1 LQWTRRKGKYNEWL
15 SNLYTL
21 GSSLLA
27 IVYSR
32 NARKVQQIHQRTKMA
47 DNDLKKGIEAGPLEQ
62 VQASNSS
69 YLAKLRDRLPGLASR
84 HQVAFAP
91 QVVEDKSAVI
101 DRKAALKLQ
110 AEALKARG
118 L

>member
-1 LQWTRRKGKYNEWL
+1 MGKSFL
-15 SNLYTL
+15 ATLY
-21 GSSLLA
+21 
-27 IVYSR
+27 
-32 NARKVQQIHQRTKMA
+32 ARAGQKVQQTHHTTKMSH
-47 DNDLKKGIEAGPLEQ
+47 NDLKKGIEAGHTEQ

-91 QVVEDKSAVI
+91 QVAEDKTAVL